1 MTKISWLEL
10 TVPSMDCLRG
20 QGAKV
25 KAKSASFSL
34 SYGHDTSVI
43 GRYWEL
49 RGRINEEVMWYV
61 QLSKY

>member
-10 TVPSMDCLRG
+10 TVPLMDCLRG

-25 KAKSASFSL
+25 KAKSAIFSL

-43 GRYWEL
+43 GRY
-49 RGRINEEVMWYV
+49 
-61 QLSKY
+61 